1 MVNIRNAIIDD
12 VYSLSKR
19 LRKQDEDEVMALV
32 GLDNET
38 ALLASFCHSDRVF
51 VGEVDGKIICM
62 FGVSKDSNGNGCPW
76 LLGSDEVEKLP
87 ITFVRNSRKYIQQ
100 FINEYGY
107 LENYVDI
114 RNSLS
119 IKWLKWLGFKIDEPQ
134 TLGVEQRLF
143 SRFSLGGGS
152 KCV

>member
-19 LRKQDEDEVMALV
+19 LRKQDEDEVIALV

-107 LENYVDI
+107 LENY
-114 RNSLS
+114 RNQPSFADCAVFNGEADWKS
-119 IKWLKWLGFKIDEPQ
+119 SGKPNEP
-134 TLGVEQRLF
+134 F
-143 SRFSLGGGS
+143 
-152 KCV
+152 